1 MTTTT
6 APVTQTVTSA
16 DGTKIAYEKAGSGP
30 ALLVVD
36 GAMCYRSFGPAA
48 ALAKQLQDRFT
59 VYTYDRRGR
68 GESGDTKPY
77 SVHREIEDIAAL
89 IGAAGGSVNVFA
101 MSSGAA
107 LSLEAASKLDGIE
120 KLAIYEAPF
129 IVDDT
134 HPPRVGFQE
143 TLDEHIAKNDRSGA
157 LKFFMK
163 TVGAPSIMVA
173 VMSLTPPWKK
183 LKAVAHTLPYD
194 ARVVGDRGLG
204 HPLPPNAWPG
214 ATMPVL
220 AFIGGKSPKV
230 MHNAQQAI
238 VDQLPDASLVELP
251 GQTHM
256 VKAPVVAP
264 HLSQFYGVV

>member
-1 MTTTT
+1 MTTAT
-6 APVTQTVTSA
+6 ATRTVTSA
-16 DGTKIAYEKAGSGP
+16 DGTTIAYQKDGSGP

-36 GAMCYRSFGPAA
+36 GAMCHRSFGPAA
-48 ALAKQLQDRFT
+48 PLAKALQDKFT

-68 GESGDTKPY
+68 GESGDTVPY
-77 SVHREIEDIAAL
+77 SVDREVEDIAAL
-89 IGAAGGSVNVFA
+89 VAAAGGSVNVFA

-107 LSLEAASKLDGIE
+107 LALEAASKLDGIA

-129 IVDDT
+129 IVDDS
-134 HPPRVGFQE
+134 HPPRVGFQD
-143 TLDEHIAKNDRSGA
+143 TLDEHIARDDRSGA

-173 VMSLTPPWKK
+173 IMSLTPPWKK

-194 ARVVGDRGLG
+194 ARVLGDRGLG
-204 HPLPPNAWPG
+204 KPLPANAWPG
-214 ATMPVL
+214 AKMPVL
-220 AFIGGKSPKV
+220 AFVGGKSPKV
-230 MHNAQQAI
+230 MHTAQQAI
-238 VDQLPDASLVELP
+238 VDQLPDARLVELP

-264 HLSQFYGVV
+264 HLVEFYGAV